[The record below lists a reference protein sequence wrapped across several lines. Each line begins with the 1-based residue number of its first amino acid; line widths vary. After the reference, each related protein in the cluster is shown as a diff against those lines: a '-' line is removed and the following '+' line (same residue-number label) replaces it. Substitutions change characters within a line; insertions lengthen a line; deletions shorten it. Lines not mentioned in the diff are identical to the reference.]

1 MKHKLALIGFG
12 TVGQGLCEI
21 LINKKSELKEN
32 HDFDWEIVA
41 VSDLLK
47 GSVYCPEGLDVN
59 QLLDLVKSD
68 ISLEEYECKS
78 EKTPFEFGWDAV
90 TTITDSNADIVCEL
104 SYTDLKTGE
113 PALTHCKT
121 AFENGKHVVTSNKGP
136 ASLRHK
142 EMKKLAEKYRVQFL
156 IEGTVMSGTPVL
168 NLARGPLAGC
178 SISAVRGILNGTT
191 NYILTEMEAGKSYED
206 VLKTAQKLG
215 YAEADPT
222 GDVEGYDAMA
232 KVIILANVVMG
243 ADISAK
249 NVDCEG
255 ITGITPEMINE
266 AKQNNARWKLI
277 GSVEKSNGKIT
288 ARVKPEMIPSDH
300 PLAGVMGATNALT
313 FSTDLLGEVTI
324 IGAGAGRAETGF
336 SILTDMLSIN
346 EFQNKDLNHENAH

>member
-32 HDFDWEIVA
+32 HDFDWEVVA

-47 GSVYCPEGLDVN
+47 GSVYCPDGLDVN
-59 QLLDLVKSD
+59 QLLDLIKSD
-68 ISLEEYECKS
+68 RSLEEYECIS

-136 ASLRHK
+136 AALHHN

-168 NLARGPLAGC
+168 NLAKGPLAGC

-206 VLKTAQKLG
+206 VT
-215 YAEADPT
+215 
-222 GDVEGYDAMA
+222 
-232 KVIILANVVMG
+232 
-243 ADISAK
+243 K
-249 NVDCEG
+249 NSTETW
-255 ITGITPEMINE
+255 IY
-266 AKQNNARWKLI
+266 R
-277 GSVEKSNGKIT
+277 SRSNWRCRRI
-288 ARVKPEMIPSDH
+288 
-300 PLAGVMGATNALT
+300 
-313 FSTDLLGEVTI
+313 
-324 IGAGAGRAETGF
+324 
-336 SILTDMLSIN
+336 
-346 EFQNKDLNHENAH
+346 